1 MIHPEQLHDALTL
14 LPEDLLISADVLRR
28 KKRIV
33 WKPVAALAA
42 CMAMVIGL
50 WFLFPGA
57 VSSENNGSAERGDGI
72 VNDSSL
78 SGIKDEADPESE
90 TSYEFIT
97 ATVTKIEA
105 SYLEVSTD
113 TFSTITI
120 KLEQLKTYPKLAVGQ
135 RIQIYCEDLSDLSE
149 PLTPYKISIAESKK
163 EENQ

>member
-33 WKPVAALAA
+33 WRPIAALAA

-57 VSSENNGSAERGDGI
+57 VSSENNSSAERGDGI

-78 SGIKDEADPESE
+78 SGIKDQADPESE
-90 TSYEFIT
+90 TSCEFIT

-113 TFSTITI
+113 ASQTVIV
-120 KLEQLKTYPKLAVGQ
+120 KLERLKTVPELMIGQ
-135 RIQIYCEDLSDLSE
+135 RIQIYCEDLSDLSQ
-149 PLTPYKISIAESKK
+149 PIVPYQISIVENEK
-163 EENQ
+163 ED

>member
-1 MIHPEQLHDALTL
+1 MIHAEQLHDALTL

-72 VNDSSL
+72 VNGSSL
-78 SGIKDEADPESE
+78 SGIKDQANPEPE
-90 TSYEFIT
+90 TSCEFIT

-105 SYLEVSTD
+105 SYLEISTD
-113 TFSTITI
+113 TFSTITV
-120 KLEQLKTYPKLAVGQ
+120 KLEQLKTVPELMIGQ
-135 RIQIYCEDLSDLSE
+135 RIQIYCEDFSDLSQ
-149 PLTPYKISIAESKK
+149 PIVPYQISIVENEK
-163 EENQ
+163 ED

>member
-1 MIHPEQLHDALTL
+1 MIHAEQLHDALTL
-14 LPEDLLISADVLRR
+14 LPDDLLIPVDLLRR
-28 KKRIV
+28 RKRIR
-33 WKPVAALAA
+33 WKPVAALVA
-42 CMAMVIGL
+42 CMALVIGL
-50 WFLFPGA
+50 WFLYPGGI
-57 VSSENNGSAERGDGI
+57 SSENNTSVDRGDGMTG
-72 VNDSSL
+72 NSL
-78 SGIKDEADPESE
+78 SGIKDQAGPESE